1 MAAVLI
7 VACVIVLLYKQY
19 HSKLKLRKAETG
31 IIDEDFDN
39 MMRDNEKFWRI
50 QKAHIKL
57 LEQIGQMYAVA
68 SNVMDCN
75 GPQMA
80 QVIALCQK
88 DIALLSQYREALEKY
103 SPNYDGALSEINYW
117 ESYKRLAIIYEKQG
131 KLQKAIDVCW
141 EAINNGI
148 TNDGNSSGFVGRAAR
163 LTRKLGNTRKK
174 LV

>member
-1 MAAVLI
+1 MAAALI
-7 VACVIVLLYKQY
+7 AACLIILLYKR
-19 HSKLKLRKAETG
+19 HRMKLRKNETG
-31 IIDEDFDN
+31 VASTNLDKIMF
-39 MMRDNEKFWRI
+39 DNEKF
-50 QKAHIKL
+50 QKINKKHMKL

-80 QVIALCQK
+80 QVISLCRK
-88 DIALLSQYREALEKY
+88 DIALLPEYRDALEKY
-103 SPNYDGALSEINYW
+103 SSNYDSSLNELNYW

-131 KLQKAIDVCW
+131 KLQEAIDVCW

-148 TNDGNSSGFVGRAAR
+148 TNDGNSSGFIGRAAR

-174 LV
+174 LDE